1 MQLAVVGSWQ
11 LAAMGDRYKEAGID
25 YGVLDA
31 AKRLALSQA
40 IATSPQL
47 EVHGGRAHDESRGQS
62 AFVFDFGGLTLALV
76 VEGLGT
82 KAMLARQYL
91 DATGEDR
98 FGAMAYDTVAA
109 IVNDLCSVGAV
120 PLVVN
125 AYFSTG
131 DAAWLEGGA
140 QFESLV
146 EGWRRA
152 CEDAGATWGG
162 GESPALPGLVSDRDV
177 ELAGSAVGVVPRT
190 PLLGDALEPGDEIVL
205 VASSGLHANGAS
217 LARMLVDRHPHGA
230 GARLPD
236 GTSFV
241 EAVLT
246 PSVLYAGLVARLI
259 DSDVPL
265 SYFSH
270 ITGHGFLKV
279 MRPLRPLTYRLH
291 SLPPVPPVLAFM
303 AGELDMDARSAYTT
317 LNMGAGWAVYSRPG
331 TGERV
336 VEIAREAGHE
346 AIVAGTVEEGPR
358 RVVLEPIGVTLE
370 GDEMVLAPE

>member
-1 MQLAVVGSWQ
+1 VADQ
-11 LAAMGDRYKEAGID
+11 YKDAGVD

-31 AKRLALSQA
+31 AKRLALSHA

-47 EVHGGRAHDESRGQS
+47 AAYGGRPHDQSRGQS
-62 AFVFDFGGLTLALV
+62 AFTFEFGGLTLALV

-82 KAMLARQYL
+82 KALLARRYL
-91 DATGEDR
+91 DATGRDH

-109 IVNDLCSVGAV
+109 IVNDLCSVGAL

-131 DAAWLEGGA
+131 DAAWLEGGP

-146 EGWRRA
+146 KGWRRA

-162 GESPALPGLVSDRDV
+162 GESPALPGLVSSTDV
-177 ELAGSAVGVVPRT
+177 ELAGSAVGVVPGE
-190 PLLGDALEPGDEIVL
+190 PLLGSALEPGDEIVL
-205 VASSGLHANGAS
+205 VASSGLHTNGAS
-217 LARMLVDRHPHGA
+217 LARMLVDRHPDGVEV
-230 GARLPD
+230 RMPD
-236 GTSFV
+236 GSSFV

-246 PSVLYAGLVARLI
+246 PSILYADLVRRLI
-259 DSDVPL
+259 EADVPL

-279 MRPLRPLTYRLH
+279 MRPLRPLSYRLTA
-291 SLPPVPPVLAFM
+291 LPPVPPVLQFM
-303 AGELDMDARSAYTT
+303 ADELDMDAHAAYTT

-331 TGERV
+331 SAADV
-336 VEIAREAGHE
+336 VRIAREAGLQ
-346 AIVAGTVEEGPR
+346 AIVAGVVEEGPR
-358 RVVLEPIGVTLE
+358 RVILEPLQVTLE
-370 GDEMVLAPE
+370 GDEMVLAPSDP

>member
-1 MQLAVVGSWQ
+1 MA
-11 LAAMGDRYKEAGID
+11 DNRYKEAGID
-25 YGVLDA
+25 YEVLDA
-31 AKRLALSQA
+31 AKRLALEKALS
-40 IATSPQL
+40 TSPFL
-47 EVHGGRAHDESRGQS
+47 TANGGAAHDGSRGQS
-62 AFVFDFGGLTLALV
+62 AFVFDIGGMTLALV

-82 KAMLARQYL
+82 KAMLARRYL
-91 DATGEDR
+91 DETGRDF

-140 QFESLV
+140 HFESLV

-162 GESPALPGLVSDRDV
+162 GESPALPGLVSAHDV
-177 ELAGSAVGVVPRT
+177 ELAGAAVGAVPGD
-190 PLLGDALEPGDEIVL
+190 PLLGDRLGPGDDIVL

-217 LARMLVDRHPHGA
+217 LARMLVDRHPDGVS
-230 GARLPD
+230 ARMPD
-236 GTSFV
+236 GSSFV
-241 EAVLT
+241 EGVLT
-246 PSVLYAGLVARLI
+246 PSVLYASLVRRLLAA
-259 DSDVPL
+259 DLPL

-270 ITGHGFLKV
+270 ITGHGFLKI

-291 SLPPVPPVLAFM
+291 TLPPVPPVLDYM
-303 AGELDMDARSAYTT
+303 AHELDMGSRAAYTT

-331 TGERV
+331 SGPRV
-336 VEIAREAGHE
+336 VEIARQAGHD
-346 AIVAGTVEEGPR
+346 AWVAGAVEEGPR
-358 RVVLEPIGVTLE
+358 RVVIEPIDVTLE

>member
-1 MQLAVVGSWQ
+1 MADQ
-11 LAAMGDRYKEAGID
+11 YKEAGID

-47 EVHGGRAHDESRGQS
+47 ETHGGRAVDASRGQS
-62 AFVFDFGGLTLALV
+62 AFVFEFGGQTMALV

-82 KAMLARQYL
+82 KAMLARQYH
-91 DATGEDR
+91 DATGVDR

-109 IVNDLCSVGAV
+109 IVNDLCSVGAL

-131 DAAWLEGGA
+131 DAEWLEGGP
-140 QFESLV
+140 QFDSLV
-146 EGWRRA
+146 RGWRQA

-162 GESPALPGLVSDRDV
+162 GESPALPGLVSAHDV
-177 ELAGSAVGVVPRT
+177 ELAGSAVGVVPKQ

-205 VASSGLHANGAS
+205 VESSGLHANGAS
-217 LARMLVDRHPHGA
+217 LARMLVERHPDGVN
-230 GARLPD
+230 LKMPD
-236 GTSFV
+236 GGSFV
-241 EAVLT
+241 DAILT
-246 PSVLYAGLVARLI
+246 PSLLYANLVRRLLAA
-259 DSDVPL
+259 DVPL

-279 MRPLRPLTYRLH
+279 MRPLRPLTYRLTA
-291 SLPPVPPVLAFM
+291 LPPVPPVLQFM
-303 AGELDMDARSAYTT
+303 ADELDMDAHAAYTT

-331 TGERV
+331 SADDV
-336 VEIAREAGHE
+336 VRIAREAGLE
-346 AIVAGTVEEGPR
+346 AIVAGVVEEGPR
-358 RVVLEPIGVTLE
+358 QVILEPLQVTLE
-370 GDEMVLAPE
+370 GDEMVLAPSDP

>member
-1 MQLAVVGSWQ
+1 MSN
-11 LAAMGDRYKEAGID
+11 RYKEAGID
-25 YGVLDA
+25 YEVLDA
-31 AKRLALSQA
+31 AKRLALENA
-40 IATSPQL
+40 LATSPML
-47 EVHGGRAHDESRGQS
+47 AAHGGAAHDASRGQS
-62 AFVFDFGGLTLALV
+62 AFVFDFGGQTMALV

-82 KAMLARQYL
+82 KAMLARRYM
-91 DATGEDR
+91 AETGKDF

-131 DAAWLEGGA
+131 DAAWLEGGSH
-140 QFESLV
+140 FESLV
-146 EGWRRA
+146 TGWRKA

-162 GESPALPGLVSDRDV
+162 GESPALPGLVSDKDV
-177 ELAGSAVGVVPRT
+177 ELAGSAVGVVPKQ
-190 PLLGDALEPGDEIVL
+190 PLLGGGLEPGDEIVL

-217 LARMLVDRHPHGA
+217 LARMLVDRA
-230 GARLPD
+230 GLDVEMPD
-236 GTSFV
+236 GRSFV

-246 PSVLYAGLVARLI
+246 PSILYSKLVARLI
-259 DSDVPL
+259 DADVPL

-291 SLPPVPPVLAFM
+291 SLPPVPPVLDFM
-303 AGELDMDARSAYTT
+303 ATELDMDRRAAYTT

-331 TGERV
+331 SAERV

-346 AIVAGTVEEGPR
+346 AIVAGVVEEGPR
-358 RVVLEPIGVTLE
+358 RVVIEPIGVTLE
-370 GDEMVLAPE
+370 GEEMVLAPE

>member
-1 MQLAVVGSWQ
+1 MA
-11 LAAMGDRYKEAGID
+11 DRYKEAGID

-47 EVHGGRAHDESRGQS
+47 EARGGRAHDGSRGQS
-62 AFVFDFGGLTLALV
+62 AFTFEFGGQTLALV

-91 DATGEDR
+91 DATGEDF

-131 DAAWLEGGA
+131 DAAWLEGGP

-146 EGWRRA
+146 KGWRRA

-162 GESPALPGLVSDRDV
+162 GESPALPGLVAANDV
-177 ELAGSAVGVVPRT
+177 ELAGSAVGVVPRE
-190 PLLGDALEPGDEIVL
+190 PLLGDALHPGDEIVL
-205 VASSGLHANGAS
+205 VESSGLHANGAS
-217 LARMLVDRHPHGA
+217 LARMLVDRHPDGVRA
-230 GARLPD
+230 AMPD
-236 GTSFV
+236 GASFV

-246 PSVLYAGLVARLI
+246 PSILYARLVARLI
-259 DSDVPL
+259 DDDVPV

-279 MRPLRPLTYRLH
+279 MRPLRPLTYRLRE
-291 SLPPVPPVLAFM
+291 LPPVPPVLEFM
-303 AGELDMDARSAYTT
+303 ADQLDMDPRAAYTT
-317 LNMGAGWAVYSRPG
+317 LNMGAGYAIYCRPG
-331 TGERV
+331 AADGV
-336 VEIAREAGHE
+336 VQIAREQGLAAWKSG
-346 AIVAGTVEEGPR
+346 VVEEGPR
-358 RVVLEPIGVTLE
+358 RVVIEPIDVTLE
-370 GDEMVLAPE
+370 GEEMVLAPE

>member
-1 MQLAVVGSWQ
+1 MA
-11 LAAMGDRYKEAGID
+11 DRYKEAGID

-47 EVHGGRAHDESRGQS
+47 SARGGRAHDDSRGQS
-62 AFVFDFGGLTLALV
+62 AFTFEIGGQTLALV

-82 KAMLARQYL
+82 KAMLARRYM
-91 DATGEDR
+91 DATGKDY

-109 IVNDLCSVGAV
+109 IVNDLCSVGAL

-131 DAAWLEGGA
+131 DAAWLEGGP

-146 EGWRRA
+146 TGWRRA

-162 GESPALPGLVSDRDV
+162 GESPALPGLVSPTDV
-177 ELAGSAVGVVPRT
+177 ELAGSAVGVVPGEA
-190 PLLGDALEPGDEIVL
+190 LLGGALQPGDEIVL

-217 LARMLVDRHPHGA
+217 LARMLVDRHPDGVE
-230 GARLPD
+230 ARMPD
-236 GTSFV
+236 GASFA
-241 EAVLT
+241 EAVLQ
-246 PSVLYAGLVARLI
+246 PSILYAGLVARLLEA
-259 DSDVPL
+259 DLPL

-279 MRPLRPLTYRLH
+279 MRPLRPLTYRLR
-291 SLPPVPPVLAFM
+291 SLPPVPPVLQFM
-303 AGELDMDARSAYTT
+303 ADRLDLDPRAAYTT
-317 LNMGAGWAVYSRPG
+317 LNMGAGWAVYSRAG
-331 TGERV
+331 SAERV
-336 VEIAREAGHE
+336 VEIAREAGYE
-346 AIVAGTVEEGPR
+346 AIVAGAVEEGPR
-358 RVVLEPIGVTLE
+358 RVLIEPIGVTLE

>member
-1 MQLAVVGSWQ
+1 MADQ
-11 LAAMGDRYKEAGID
+11 YKEAGID

-47 EVHGGRAHDESRGQS
+47 EAHGGRAHDGSRGQS
-62 AFVFDFGGLTLALV
+62 AFTFEFGGQTLALV

-91 DATGEDR
+91 DATGKDF

-131 DAAWLEGGA
+131 DAAWLEGGP

-146 EGWRRA
+146 KGWRKA

-162 GESPALPGLVSDRDV
+162 GESPALPGLVAPNDV
-177 ELAGSAVGVVPRT
+177 ELAGSAVGVVPRE
-190 PLLGDALEPGDEIVL
+190 PLLGDALQPGDEIVL
-205 VASSGLHANGAS
+205 VESSGLHANGAS
-217 LARMLVDRHPHGA
+217 LARMLVDRHPDGVRA
-230 GARLPD
+230 AMPD

-246 PSVLYAGLVARLI
+246 PSILYARLVARLI
-259 DSDVPL
+259 DDDVPV

-279 MRPLRPLTYRLH
+279 MRPLRPLTYRLRE
-291 SLPPVPPVLAFM
+291 LPPVPPVLEFM
-303 AGELDMDARSAYTT
+303 ADQLDMDPRAAYTT
-317 LNMGAGWAVYSRPG
+317 LNMGAGYAVYCRPG
-331 TGERV
+331 AADRV
-336 VEIAREAGHE
+336 VEIALEQGLAAWTSG
-346 AIVAGTVEEGPR
+346 VVEEGPR
-358 RVVLEPIGVTLE
+358 RVVIEPVDVTLE

>member
-1 MQLAVVGSWQ
+1 VT
-11 LAAMGDRYKEAGID
+11 GDRYKEAGID

-47 EVHGGRAHDESRGQS
+47 EARGGRAHDESRGQS

-82 KAMLARQYL
+82 KAMLARRYM
-91 DATGEDR
+91 DEAGEDR

-109 IVNDLCSVGAV
+109 IVNDLCSVGAI

-131 DAAWLEGGA
+131 NAAWLEGGP

-146 EGWRRA
+146 KGWRRA

-162 GESPALPGLVSDRDV
+162 GESPALPGLVSDEDV
-177 ELAGSAVGVVPRT
+177 ELAGSAVGVVPRE
-190 PLLGDALEPGDEIVL
+190 PLLGDGLEPGDEIVL
-205 VASSGLHANGAS
+205 VESSGLHANGAS
-217 LARMLVDRHPHGA
+217 LARMLVDRHPDGVRA
-230 GARLPD
+230 TMPD
-236 GTSFV
+236 GRSFV
-241 EAVLT
+241 DAVLE
-246 PSVLYAGLVARLI
+246 PSVLYAGLVAKLI
-259 DSDVPL
+259 DDGVPL
-265 SYFSH
+265 SYLSH

-291 SLPPVPPVLAFM
+291 SLLPVPPVLEFM
-303 AGELDMDARSAYTT
+303 ADQLGMDARAAYTT
-317 LNMGAGWAVYSRPG
+317 LNMGAGYAVYSRPG
-331 TGERV
+331 SGERV
-336 VEIAREAGHE
+336 VALAREHGLA
-346 AIVAGTVEEGPR
+346 AIVAGVVEEGPR
-358 RVVLEPIGVTLE
+358 RVVIEPIEVTLE
-370 GDEMVLAPE
+370 GDEMILGVE

>member
-1 MQLAVVGSWQ
+1 MADQ
-11 LAAMGDRYKEAGID
+11 YKEAGID

-40 IATSPQL
+40 IATSPML
-47 EVHGGRAHDESRGQS
+47 EARGGRAHDNSRGQS
-62 AFVFDFGGLTLALV
+62 AFTFEFGGQTLALV

-91 DATGEDR
+91 DATGQDY
-98 FGAMAYDTVAA
+98 FGAIANDTVAA

-131 DAAWLEGGA
+131 DAAWLEGGP

-146 EGWRRA
+146 TGWRQA

-162 GESPALPGLVSDRDV
+162 GESPALPGLVSPTDV
-177 ELAGSAVGVVPRT
+177 ELAGSAVGVVPRE
-190 PLLGDALEPGDEIVL
+190 PLLGGALEPGDEIVL

-217 LARMLVDRHPHGA
+217 LARMLVDRHPDGVHA
-230 GARLPD
+230 KLPD
-236 GTSFV
+236 GRPFV
-241 EAVLT
+241 EAVLD
-246 PSVLYAGLVARLI
+246 PSILYADLVARLI
-259 DSDVPL
+259 DDGVPL
-265 SYFSH
+265 SYLSH

-291 SLPPVPPVLAFM
+291 SLPPVPPVLRFM
-303 AGELDMDARSAYTT
+303 ADELDMDARAAYTT
-317 LNMGAGWAVYSRPG
+317 LNMGAGYAVYARAGSAG
-331 TGERV
+331 RV
-336 VEIAREAGHE
+336 VGIARDAGLD
-346 AIVAGTVEEGPR
+346 AIVAGVVEEGPR
-358 RVVLEPIGVTLE
+358 RVVIEPIDVTLE

>member
-1 MQLAVVGSWQ
+1 MS
-11 LAAMGDRYKEAGID
+11 DRYKEAGID
-25 YGVLDA
+25 YEVLDA
-31 AKRLALSQA
+31 AKRLALENA
-40 IATSPQL
+40 LATSPML
-47 EVHGGRAHDESRGQS
+47 SAHGGAAHDESRGQS
-62 AFVFDFGGLTLALV
+62 AFVFDFGGQTMALV

-82 KAMLARQYL
+82 KAMLARQYM
-91 DATGEDR
+91 DETGRDH

-131 DAAWLEGGA
+131 DAAWLEGGP

-146 EGWRRA
+146 TGWRQA

-162 GESPALPGLVSDRDV
+162 GESPALPGLVSDKDV
-177 ELAGSAVGVVPRT
+177 ELAGSAVGVVPKE
-190 PLLGDALEPGDEIVL
+190 PLLGGALQPGDEIVL

-217 LARMLVDRHPHGA
+217 LARMLVDRHPDGVNA
-230 GARLPD
+230 TMPD
-236 GTSFV
+236 GTNFT

-246 PSVLYAGLVARLI
+246 PSILYAGLVARLI
-259 DSDVPL
+259 DADVPL

-291 SLPPVPPVLAFM
+291 SLPPVPPVLDFM
-303 AGELDMDARSAYTT
+303 ADQLDMDRRSAYTT
-317 LNMGAGWAVYSRPG
+317 LNMGAGWAVYSRRG
-331 TGERV
+331 SGERV
-336 VEIAREAGHE
+336 VEIAREAGLH
-346 AIVAGTVEEGPR
+346 AIVAGVVEEGPR
-358 RVVLEPIGVTLE
+358 RVVLEPIDVTLQGE
-370 GDEMVLAPE
+370 EMVLAPTDDA

>member
-1 MQLAVVGSWQ
+1 MADQ
-11 LAAMGDRYKEAGID
+11 YKDAGVD

-31 AKRLALSQA
+31 AKRLALAQA
-40 IATSPQL
+40 IATSPML
-47 EVHGGRAHDESRGQS
+47 EQRGGRAHDESRGQS
-62 AFVFDFGGLTLALV
+62 AFTFEFGGQTLALV

-82 KAMLARQYL
+82 KAVLARQYL
-91 DATGEDR
+91 DATGRDH

-109 IVNDLCSVGAV
+109 IVNDLCSVGAL

-131 DAAWLEGGA
+131 DAAWLEGGP

-146 EGWRRA
+146 KGWRQA

-162 GESPALPGLVSDRDV
+162 GESPALPGLVSSTDV
-177 ELAGSAVGVVPRT
+177 ELAGSAVGVVPKR

-217 LARMLVDRHPHGA
+217 LARMLVDRHADGVNV
-230 GARLPD
+230 RMPD
-236 GTSFV
+236 GGSFV

-246 PSVLYAGLVARLI
+246 PSILYAGLVARLI
-259 DSDVPL
+259 DADVPL

-291 SLPPVPPVLAFM
+291 SLPPVPPVLGFM
-303 AGELDMDARSAYTT
+303 AGELDMDPRAAYTT
-317 LNMGAGWAVYSRPG
+317 LNMGAGWAVYSRAG
-331 TGERV
+331 SAEV
-336 VEIAREAGHE
+336 VVQIAQEAGLD
-346 AIVAGTVEEGPR
+346 AIVAGVVEEGPR
-358 RVVLEPIGVTLE
+358 RVVIEPLDVTLE

>member
-1 MQLAVVGSWQ
+1 VA
-11 LAAMGDRYKEAGID
+11 DNRYKEAGID
-25 YGVLDA
+25 YEVLDA
-31 AKRLALSQA
+31 AKRLALENA
-40 IATSPQL
+40 LATSSML
-47 EVHGGRAHDESRGQS
+47 TARGGAAHDESRGQS
-62 AFVFDFGGLTLALV
+62 AFVFDFGGQTLALV

-82 KAMLARQYL
+82 KAMLARQYM
-91 DATGEDR
+91 DATGKDF

-131 DAAWLEGGA
+131 DAAWLEGGSH
-140 QFESLV
+140 FESLV
-146 EGWRRA
+146 TGWRQA

-162 GESPALPGLVSDRDV
+162 GESPALPGLVSDTDV
-177 ELAGSAVGVVPRT
+177 ELAGSAVGVVPKE
-190 PLLGDALEPGDEIVL
+190 PLLGGALAPGDEIVL

-217 LARMLVDRHPHGA
+217 LARMLVDRHPDGVN
-230 GARLPD
+230 ARMPD
-236 GTSFV
+236 GSSFA

-246 PSVLYAGLVARLI
+246 PSILYSKLVARLV
-259 DSDVPL
+259 DEVPL

-291 SLPPVPPVLAFM
+291 SLPPVPPVLDFM
-303 AGELDMDARSAYTT
+303 AAELDMDARAAYTT

-331 TGERV
+331 SGDRV

-346 AIVAGTVEEGPR
+346 AWVSGVVEEGPR